1 MIRLDNVFKYYETRR
16 GERTVL
22 ADINLEINRGE
33 KVGIVGRN
41 GAGKSTLV
49 RILGGITLPDSGLVT
64 RSMSLSWPVGFD
76 SGVQGSMTGLDNVKF
91 IAGIYGADVD
101 KVLDLVLD
109 FSELGRY
116 IREPV
121 NTYSAG
127 MKGRL
132 GFALSLAIDFDCML
146 IDESFAVGDQRF
158 KERGH
163 EELLVKRKH
172 KAMVLVSHEPGMIRE
187 ICDTVY
193 VLVEGRLQHFDNV
206 EQAYLFYIDTLKD

>member
-1 MIRLDNVFKYYETRR
+1 VIRLENVFKHYETRR

-22 ADINLEINRGE
+22 SDINLEINRGE

-49 RILGGITLPDSGLVT
+49 RILGGITLPDSGSVT
-64 RSMSLSWPVGFD
+64 RNMSLSWPVGFD

-101 KVLDLVLD
+101 QALDLVLD

-127 MKGRL
+127 MKARL

-158 KERGH
+158 KDRGH

-172 KAMVLVSHEPGMIRE
+172 KAMVLVSHEAGMIRE

-193 VLVEGRLQHFDNV
+193 VLVDGHLHHFENV
-206 EQAYLFYIDTLKD
+206 EQAYLFYTDTLRD